1 MKKRCF
7 LSIILIAV
15 LSGLWINAKSVD
27 EKKSCDVKTFTAFF
41 SVNGDARDDDND
53 IKELIAERIGARCEE
68 YWLSGQSVEDIMNE
82 YIANGEYPDF
92 ISGGRELYEADASNK
107 AFDASSRL
115 EYLIYSVPVV
125 TLSPTVKV
133 DVKRNSSFSLRV

>member
-15 LSGLWINAKSVD
+15 LSGLWINARSVE

-41 SVNGDARDDDND
+41 SANGDARDDDND

-92 ISGGRELYEADASNK
+92 ISGGREIYEADALLPI
-107 AFDASSRL
+107 D
-115 EYLIYSVPVV
+115 EYWE
-125 TLSPTVKV
+125 
-133 DVKRNSSFSLRV
+133 D